1 MKKLIYILFFILGII
16 NAQEY
21 PSSLSLEEA
30 INFALENNSEII
42 NAKREIDKAYKEKW
56 KAIAV
61 GLPQVSA
68 NFDYTNFLELPVS
81 LIPAQIFGGQE
92 GDFTEVSFGTEQNLV
107 ASARIKQLI
116 FDGSYI
122 VGVKA
127 IGNYLNISGNALEK
141 TSLEVKKSVTNSYMN
156 TLLSKENI
164 DFIDKNI
171 INLKKTLNETN
182 RLFENG
188 FTEEESVEQLK
199 ITLAELESQIKFA
212 YQFSLLSKDILR
224 ISLGY
229 KEGSELNLTSSLN
242 SIIDSQVFD
251 IPQINSWDINSNI
264 DIKIANNTVE
274 SQRLLYKLE
283 QSKSLPKL
291 STFISGA
298 YTGNSN
304 SFSFN
309 EQNQKWFGSALFGVS
324 LEVPVFSSM
333 LRSASSQ
340 KAKISYEQSKTN
352 LEKTQQEIKISAK
365 NAKAI
370 YELAVDNFNVTK
382 NNMKLAERIEN
393 KNQIKFSQGMVNSFE
408 LRQAQTQLYR
418 TQKNYLNALQNLVS
432 KKIELE
438 TLLNITNN

>member
-56 KAIAV
+56 KVIAV